1 MEEMNPDYTRT
12 IYNCFINAAVEPV
25 KENNRQFG
33 TFDLYPTTLAAMGV
47 EIEGDRLALGT
58 NLFSDKETL
67 TEEFGYE
74 YLVEELQ
81 KQSDFYDKELLL
93 LDN

>member
-1 MEEMNPDYTRT
+1 M
-12 IYNCFINAAVEPV
+12 EPV

-93 LDN
+93 LEN

>member
-1 MEEMNPDYTRT
+1 M
-12 IYNCFINAAVEPV
+12 

-58 NLFSDKETL
+58 NLFSDKKTL

-93 LDN
+93 LEN